1 MANEKQIFGLVERD
15 ISRGVYLGKIIGF
28 PHIEFEA
35 LTIED
40 AINKLKAHAAELAES
55 ESLVLESEFVGVFRL

>member
-35 LTIED
+35 LTLEEIVT
-40 AINKLKAHAAELAES
+40 KLQAHAVQLVS
-55 ESLVLESEFVGVFRL
+55 SGSLVLESVFVGVVRL